1 MSVVIKSR
9 DEVAVLHEAGRLNAE
24 IRQILREAI
33 RPGVTGIELDEL
45 AKREIDRRDAEPT
58 FVDYAPGGRP
68 LYPGA
73 ICFSVNEELVHGI
86 PSDRALEDGDI
97 VTIDLGV
104 TYRGWVSDAA
114 FTAGVGEVS
123 PEAEELMRATEEAL
137 WLGIAAARAG
147 ARLGD
152 VSFAIGDAAGG
163 YGIIDE
169 YGGHGVGRTM
179 HEEPHILNKG
189 RKGTGLQ
196 LKPGM
201 VLALEPMFALGHP
214 STEEGDDRWTVTM
227 RDGSLSAHFEETIA
241 ITEDGEPLVLTRIE
255 APVAGRA
262 R

>member
-1 MSVVIKSR
+1 MSVVIKSN
-9 DEVAVLHEAGRLNAE
+9 DEVKALHEAGRLNAE
-24 IRQILREAI
+24 IREILREAI
-33 RPGVTGIELDEL
+33 RPGVTGIELDEM

-68 LYPGA
+68 PYPGA
-73 ICFSVNEELVHGI
+73 ICFSINEQLVHGI

-97 VTIDLGV
+97 VTVDLGV

-123 PEAEELMRATEEAL
+123 PEAEELMRTTEEAL
-137 WLGIAAARAG
+137 WRGIAAARAG

-189 RKGTGLQ
+189 RSGTGLQ

-214 STEEGDDRWTVTM
+214 STEEGDDDWTVTM

-255 APVAGRA
+255 APVAGRVG
-262 R
+262 